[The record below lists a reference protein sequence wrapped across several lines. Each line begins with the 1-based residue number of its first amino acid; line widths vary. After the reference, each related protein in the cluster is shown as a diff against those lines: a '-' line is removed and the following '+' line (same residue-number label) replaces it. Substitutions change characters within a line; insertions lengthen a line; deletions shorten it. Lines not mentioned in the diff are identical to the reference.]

1 MNKRFK
7 MGTGAILATATLVAG
22 LHMAVGPALAATSSN
37 EATDIANK
45 YRRPTAGWVN
55 SLRPKGKPAA
65 SMILA
70 EEGKTDYQ
78 ILIPSSPT
86 TMEEKAAADM
96 AHWLQAMTGAEF
108 PVVKEKS
115 DALTGRVIRVG
126 NTDLRKAFAKE
137 KKDLSFDGQPITLS
151 RLQSILRWIL
161 RGLHTEFKAVSIADL
176 WTSFFVIRSMLT
188 IQTISFI
195 TTGGDSK
202 LWGLK
207 SGYPKL
213 HWRPW

>member
-1 MNKRFK
+1 MITRLR
-7 MGTGAILATATLVAG
+7 MGIDAVLAAATLVVG
-22 LHMAVGPALAATSSN
+22 LHMADGAGLAATSSS

-45 YRRPTAGWVN
+45 YRRPVAGWVN
-55 SLRPKGKPAA
+55 SLKPKGKPAG

-70 EEGKTDYQ
+70 KEGKTDYQ
-78 ILIPSSPT
+78 ILIHSSPT
-86 TMEEKAAADM
+86 TMEEKAAADL
-96 AHWLQAMTGAEF
+96 AHWPQAMTWAEF